1 MKSQFEKCVRFAE
14 LHQRDGAFLIPNPWD
29 VGSAQLLESLGF
41 EAIATTSA
49 GLAIAIGCADGEVTL
64 QDKLD
69 HCTRL
74 AQATSIPINADFE
87 NGFADDPSTVSKNL
101 LRIAETGIAGC
112 SIEDFS
118 RDAHTLYDFN
128 LAVERIQAAVEAV
141 RSLAM
146 PFQLT
151 ARAEN
156 LLRGVNDIDDTIKR
170 LQAFSA
176 AGADVLYA
184 PGLSSLAQVQQVTAE
199 IDKPFNVLA
208 AFFKDVSVAD
218 FSGSG
223 AKRISVGSA
232 LSFASINPL
241 LIAGREMLEQ
251 GTFNWMAGMASRRE
265 IDDLMSQLNRG
276 N

>member
-1 MKSQFEKCVRFAE
+1 MKSQSEKCARFAE

-29 VGSAQLLESLGF
+29 VGSARLLEGLGF

-49 GLAIAIGCADGEVTL
+49 GLAIALGCADGEVTL

-101 LRIAETGIAGC
+101 LRVAETGIAGC

-184 PGLSSLAQVQQVTAE
+184 PGLSSLAQVRQVTAE

-208 AFFKDVSVAD
+208 AFFKGVSVAD
-218 FSGSG
+218 FSAAG

-241 LIAGREMLEQ
+241 LIAGKEMLEQ
-251 GTFNWMAGMASRRE
+251 GTFNWMAGMAPRRE
-265 IDDLMSQLNRG
+265 IDDLLS
-276 N
+276 